1 MIRIENLTKS
11 FDGVPVLRGISLDV
25 ADGEFVALIGRSGY
39 GKSVLLRHVSG
50 LMRPDGGRVLVGGQE
65 LSALRGRDLERL
77 RARFGF
83 VFQGGALFDSM
94 SVFDNVAFP
103 LREKTRLGEAEI
115 AEQVHA
121 ALARVGLEGAGEKL
135 PGQISGGMV
144 KRTALAR
151 ALVLEPDFLFFD
163 EPTTGLD
170 PLTAQG
176 VLDLIA
182 ECHRNLGFTG
192 IIVSHQIP
200 RVFDI
205 VDRVAVLH
213 DGKIRYFGTPDG
225 LERSDDK
232 TVRQLV
238 TGRLEDRPK
247 DHRP

>member
-1 MIRIENLTKS
+1 MIQIENLTKS
-11 FDGVPVLRGISLDV
+11 FDGVPVLRGISLSI

-39 GKSVLLRHVSG
+39 GKSVLLRHLAG
-50 LMRPDGGRVLVGGQE
+50 LLRPDGGRVLVGGQE
-65 LSALRGRDLERL
+65 LSSLRGRELERL

-103 LREKTRLGEAEI
+103 LREKTRLSEAEI
-115 AEQVHA
+115 AAKVRA
-121 ALARVGLEGAGEKL
+121 ALDRVGLESSEDKL

-151 ALVLEPDFLFFD
+151 ALVLQPEFLFFD

-176 VLDLIA
+176 VLELID

-192 IIVSHQIP
+192 IIVSHQLP

-213 DGKIRYFGTPDG
+213 DGQIRYFGPPDG
-225 LERSDDK
+225 LERSDDAA
-232 TVRQLV
+232 VRQLV
-238 TGRLEDRPK
+238 TGRA
-247 DHRP
+247 

>member
-1 MIRIENLTKS
+1 MIQIENLTKS
-11 FDGVPVLRGISLDV
+11 FDGVPVLRGVSLSI

-65 LSALRGRDLERL
+65 LSSLRGRDLEKL

-103 LREKTRLGEAEI
+103 LREKTRLREPEI

-121 ALARVGLEGAGEKL
+121 ALGRVGLEGSEDKL

-151 ALVLEPDFLFFD
+151 ALVLQPEFLFFD

-170 PLTAQG
+170 PLTAQE
-176 VLDLIA
+176 VLKLID

-213 DGKIRYFGTPDG
+213 DGQIRYFGTPDG
-225 LERSDDK
+225 LERSDDAA
-232 TVRQLV
+232 VRQLV
-238 TGRLEDRPK
+238 TGRA
-247 DHRP
+247 

>member
-1 MIRIENLTKS
+1 MIQIENLTKS
-11 FDGVPVLRGISLDV
+11 FDGVPVLRGISLSI

-39 GKSVLLRHVSG
+39 GKSVLLRHLAG
-50 LMRPDGGRVLVGGQE
+50 LLRPDGGRVLVGGQE
-65 LSALRGRDLERL
+65 LSSLRGRELERL

-103 LREKTRLGEAEI
+103 LREKTRLSEAEI
-115 AEQVHA
+115 AGQVRA
-121 ALARVGLEGAGEKL
+121 ALDRVGLESSEDKL

-151 ALVLEPDFLFFD
+151 ALVLQPEFLFFD

-176 VLDLIA
+176 VLELID

-192 IIVSHQIP
+192 IIVSHQLP

-213 DGKIRYFGTPDG
+213 DGQIRYFGPPDG
-225 LERSDDK
+225 LERSDDAA
-232 TVRQLV
+232 VRQLV
-238 TGRLEDRPK
+238 TGRA
-247 DHRP
+247 

>member
-1 MIRIENLTKS
+1 MIQIENLTKS
-11 FDGVPVLRGISLDV
+11 FDGVPVLRGISLSI

-65 LSALRGRDLERL
+65 LSSLRGRELEQL
-77 RARFGF
+77 RSRFGF
-83 VFQGGALFDSM
+83 VFQSGALFDSM

-103 LREKTRLGEAEI
+103 LRERTRLNEREI
-115 AEQVHA
+115 AGQVRA
-121 ALARVGLEGAGEKL
+121 ALGRVGLEGSEEKL

-151 ALVLEPDFLFFD
+151 ALVLQPEFLFFD

-176 VLDLIA
+176 VLSLID

-213 DGKIRYFGTPDG
+213 DGQIRYFGPPDG
-225 LERSDDK
+225 LERSDDEA
-232 TVRQLV
+232 VRQLV
-238 TGRLEDRPK
+238 TGRA
-247 DHRP
+247 

>member
-1 MIRIENLTKS
+1 MIQIENLTKS
-11 FDGVPVLRGISLDV
+11 FDGVPVLRGVSLSI

-65 LSALRGRDLERL
+65 LSSLRGRDLERL

-103 LREKTRLGEAEI
+103 LREKTRLREPEI
-115 AEQVHA
+115 AEQVRA
-121 ALARVGLEGAGEKL
+121 ALGRVGLEGSEDKL

-151 ALVLEPDFLFFD
+151 ALVLQPEFLFFD

-170 PLTAQG
+170 PLTAQE
-176 VLDLIA
+176 VLRLID
-182 ECHRNLGFTG
+182 ECHRTLGFTG

-213 DGKIRYFGTPDG
+213 DGQIRYFGTPDG
-225 LERSDDK
+225 LERSDDEA
-232 TVRQLV
+232 VRQLV
-238 TGRLEDRPK
+238 TGRA
-247 DHRP
+247 